1 MPPSTR
7 STSTVS
13 RPRPGWMRRRGERG
27 QAIVFVAL
35 MIVVLIGF
43 IGLAIDGGRL
53 YWERRILQNSVDA
66 AALVTLS
73 TQKCTGGS
81 SPSTSTGGSNS
92 EIDVVGGNI
101 QANGSVTNAGTISVS
116 GGSFSDNC
124 TNPVPSGITATGGLF
139 AGVAPVV
146 DPGFSSGTVS
156 YYPNAQSAGSNL
168 TLQPGTY
175 AADPSAAG
183 SQCYFLSPG
192 IYQLNA
198 GMN

>member
-66 AALVTLS
+66 AALTASDNYQDSQSISASLHAAATEYAANEKITGTASANPSWSSTTTDVTWTGSTDDMHVVFSSAGRLS
-73 TQKCTGGS
+73 SFVVSSKHTIRLAFMMVLGTGNTAGVTAYATGHARTGG
-81 SPSTSTGGSNS
+81 T
-92 EIDVVGGNI
+92 D
-101 QANGSVTNAGTISVS
+101 
-116 GGSFSDNC
+116 
-124 TNPVPSGITATGGLF
+124 
-139 AGVAPVV
+139 
-146 DPGFSSGTVS
+146 
-156 YYPNAQSAGSNL
+156 SA
-168 TLQPGTY
+168 
-175 AADPSAAG
+175 
-183 SQCYFLSPG
+183 
-192 IYQLNA
+192 
-198 GMN
+198 